1 MKTIINIFLIC
12 LTLLFCSTLS
22 AQTNL
27 LDNETEDAGFEG
39 ITTSKIW
46 PPNGT
51 WGRSGYGSINA
62 STTVRTQMLSDSII
76 ANPGTQ
82 PIIWRSKYSYL
93 FLYMRGSNTPTN
105 YIWRKISG
113 LTSGQTY
120 TFSFWYK
127 TPIITAFTPTG
138 HVKFAIVTDL
148 NDVQVGSITNPLNGI
163 TEIGH
168 IEGDGVSLISSYLQH
183 KLVKKTFIVP
193 SGKTEI
199 YVALVRSLDSE
210 QLLYIDDMSLVVG
223 QQTGINDIKSAK
235 NLTVYPNPTSK
246 YLYFNDNSSTL
257 NKISILNLQG
267 KTVKTINNTSN
278 KLDVGDLS
286 NGMYILKN
294 VANDGVSTCTFIK
307 E

>member
-1 MKTIINIFLIC
+1 MKTFINLFLFC
-12 LTLLFCSTLS
+12 LALIFCSTLS

-46 PPNGT
+46 PPKGT

-105 YIWRKISG
+105 YIWRNISG
-113 LTSGQTY
+113 LTSGETY

-127 TPIITAFTPTG
+127 TPASTAFAPTG
-138 HVKFAIVTDL
+138 HVKFAIVTDI
-148 NDVQVGSITNPLNGI
+148 NDIQIGGITNPLNGI

-168 IEGDGVSLISSYLQH
+168 IEGDGVSVISSYSEH
-183 KLVKKTFIVP
+183 KLVKKTFTVP
-193 SGKTEI
+193 LGKTEI

-223 QQTGINDIKSAK
+223 EYTGVNEIKSAN

-246 YLYFNDNSSTL
+246 YLYFENNNSTS
-257 NKISILNLQG
+257 NISIFNLQG
-267 KTVKTINNTSN
+267 KTVKTIEDTSS
-278 KLDVGDLS
+278 KVDVGDLS
-286 NGMYILKN
+286 NGMYILKSIG
-294 VANDGVSTCTFIK
+294 NDGVSTGAFIK
-307 E
+307 Q